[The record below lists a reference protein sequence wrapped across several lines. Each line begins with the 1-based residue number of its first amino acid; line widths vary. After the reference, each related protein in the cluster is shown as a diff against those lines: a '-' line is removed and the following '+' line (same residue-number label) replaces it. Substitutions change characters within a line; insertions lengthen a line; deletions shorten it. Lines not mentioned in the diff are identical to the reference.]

1 MSSQTE
7 AQYERQIASIQ
18 DELMELHK
26 SSRIVTT
33 PQEMEQL
40 EREIRMLT
48 DRLAAAMLGQ
58 KVQAS
63 LDSDEMTEAEAKLIQ
78 DHPQRLKSEGKK
90 RSRNSHVLRQ

>member
-1 MSSQTE
+1 
-7 AQYERQIASIQ
+7 
-18 DELMELHK
+18 MELHK

-63 LDSDEMTEAEAKLIQ
+63 LDADEMTEAEAKLIQ
-78 DHPQRLKSEGKK
+78 DHPQRMKSEGKK
-90 RSRNSHVLRQ
+90 RSHSSHVLRQ